1 MSETKRATWGLC
13 GSAPTKKIVCL
24 RNWEDEKTRLAGVA
38 QLLRALVKIAGAAK
52 SETDVALPQ
61 PTPEMVKTRVARR
74 A

>member
-1 MSETKRATWGLC
+1 LRLR
-13 GSAPTKKIVCL
+13 PDQKIVYL

-38 QLLRALVKIAGAAK
+38 QLLRTLVKIAGAAK